1 MIAAK
6 VPSDKFRP
14 ANTDDLRARKRGF
27 EEITGHVL
35 EADFLGIWLG
45 TWGLS
50 DS

>member
-6 VPSDKFRP
+6 VPSDKLDQRTLTLSGP
-14 ANTDDLRARKRGF
+14 EAGF